1 MDINLMITSFPK
13 LLDATVV
20 TVKLLSL
27 SLFFGLFI
35 GLLFAILR
43 LSKNKIIN
51 KFAYGYS
58 YVFRGTPLL
67 VQIFII
73 YFGLGNIE
81 YFRSTFLWVV
91 FKEPYWCAI
100 IAFALNTGAYTS
112 EILRSAFQ
120 TIKPGFIEA
129 GKSLGISNK
138 IIFYKIQIPIAIRQ
152 SLPAYG
158 NEIILMMKG
167 TSLASTVTLMDFD
180 LMINSLPK
188 LLGATVVTLKLLSA
202 SLFFGL
208 FIGLLFAVLR
218 LNKNKIINKFAYTY
232 SYVFRGTPL
241 LVQIFI
247 IYFGLGQIEYFR
259 STFLWVVFKE
269 PYWCAIIAFALNTGA
284 YTSEILRSAF
294 QTIKPG
300 LIEAGKSLGISNKI
314 IFYKIQIP
322 IAIRQSLP
330 AYGNEII
337 LMMKGTS
344 LASTVTLMDLTGVA
358 KYIISTTFKPI
369 EVFIVAG
376 GIYLFMTFIIHNVIK
391 FLEKKYSFN

>member
-1 MDINLMITSFPK
+1 MDFDLMITSFPK
-13 LLDATVV
+13 LLSATVI
-20 TVKLLSL
+20 TLKLLSA

-43 LSKNKIIN
+43 LNKNPIIN

-73 YFGLGNIE
+73 YFGLGQIE
-81 YFRSTFLWVV
+81 SFRSTFLWVV

-138 IIFYKIQIPIAIRQ
+138 IIFYKIQIPIAIKQ

-167 TSLASTVTLMDFD
+167 TSLASTVTL
-180 LMINSLPK
+180 L
-188 LLGATVVTLKLLSA
+188 
-202 SLFFGL
+202 
-208 FIGLLFAVLR
+208 
-218 LNKNKIINKFAYTY
+218 
-232 SYVFRGTPL
+232 
-241 LVQIFI
+241 
-247 IYFGLGQIEYFR
+247 
-259 STFLWVVFKE
+259 
-269 PYWCAIIAFALNTGA
+269 
-284 YTSEILRSAF
+284 
-294 QTIKPG
+294 
-300 LIEAGKSLGISNKI
+300 
-314 IFYKIQIP
+314 
-322 IAIRQSLP
+322 
-330 AYGNEII
+330 
-337 LMMKGTS
+337 
-344 LASTVTLMDLTGVA
+344 DLTGVA

-376 GIYLFMTFIIHNVIK
+376 SIYLFMTFIIHNFIK
-391 FLEKKYSFN
+391 YLEKKFSYQ